1 MLELGM
7 RMNDDGRK
15 LFTNGNSWQAGGDW
29 LPQANKAESTSST
42 GLSQQS
48 WNEVEAGAKEWPE

>member
-29 LPQANKAESTSST
+29 LPQANKAELTSST

-48 WNEVEAGAKEWPE
+48 WNEVEAAP